1 MLKLLGA
8 VLLSL
13 GGLMLGV
20 GAVEERRRRVRA
32 LEDWRGALGAMA
44 AELTFRLPTMEEL
57 LERAARAAAGAAEEP
72 LAQAARGLKDLAERP
87 FEEIWR
93 SALAIGAPPLN
104 REDLVLLARLGGV
117 LGRYDAQTQRR
128 ELEETMEE
136 LTRRAETARGELAR
150 SGRAFGV
157 AGLSLGMFTAI
168 LLL

>member
-1 MLKLLGA
+1 MGV
-8 VLLSL
+8 VLLTL
-13 GGLMLGV
+13 GGLILGV

-44 AELTFRLPTMEEL
+44 AELAFRLPTMEEL
-57 LERAARAAAGAAEEP
+57 LKRAAGVAAGAAGEP
-72 LAQAARGLKDLAERP
+72 LKRAAQGLNALAERP

-93 SALAIGAPPLN
+93 SALAVGAPPLN
-104 REDLVLLARLGGV
+104 GEDLVLLARLGGV

-136 LTRRAETARGELAR
+136 LTHRAETARGELAR